1 MRRALP
7 KKQSVGWSPGG
18 MSEPDVLEFRI
29 SLLGLEHRLRLR
41 ECPGWTG
48 ESMGSPEGWS
58 CGAVLELN

>member
-1 MRRALP
+1 
-7 KKQSVGWSPGG
+7 